1 MTDAI
6 ARRLRFARS
15 GSGAVGLAILLAVVL
30 IALVGPWFA
39 PHGPDESI
47 GIPLEGRSADAPLG
61 YDFLGRDVL
70 SRVLWG
76 GRSVFEL
83 AGAATLLAYLVGAA
97 IGLVAGFRRSLA
109 DPLLMR
115 GVDVLLSFPALLFL
129 LVLITGAGT
138 SEGVLVIGVALVQAP
153 LVARIIRT
161 ATMEQSVRGFVE
173 AATARGERTSAILRR
188 EILPNITPVIAADIG
203 LRFTY
208 SIILVASVNFLGLG
222 LQPPAA
228 DWALMISENRD
239 GLDLNP
245 WAVLAPVAMIAGL
258 TISVNLIGDAVARSL
273 GRSTAGSASS

>member
-1 MTDAI
+1 MTEAI
-6 ARRLRFARS
+6 TRRLRFARS
-15 GSGAVGLAILLAVVL
+15 GSGAVGLAIFVLVLL

-47 GIPLEGRSADAPLG
+47 GIPLEGRSDDAPLG

-83 AGAATLLAYLVGAA
+83 AGAATLLAYLLGAA

-173 AATARGERTSAILRR
+173 AATARGERTSAIRASANVRSTCCHACAAQGVR
-188 EILPNITPVIAADIG
+188 EERTMAVALNETAPDFEAETTEGRIRFHDWIG
-203 LRFTY
+203 D
-208 SIILVASVNFLGLG
+208 S
-222 LQPPAA
+222 
-228 DWALMISENRD
+228 
-239 GLDLNP
+239 
-245 WAVLAPVAMIAGL
+245 WAVLFSHPKDFTPVCTTELGYM
-258 TISVNLIGDAVARSL
+258 ARIKPEFDKR
-273 GRSTAGSASS
+273 GVR